1 MLMMPGV
8 GFSVGV
14 FGIGWANA
22 CLKSIR
28 SNAVGVRE
36 TWYHFSSGPN
46 EPAYNMAVDDALLE
60 ACSRWGAPILRT
72 YGWTEPA
79 ATFGYF
85 QKYAELAAITP
96 LRPLI
101 RRPTGGGLVPHDRD
115 WTYSLVVPPQ
125 HPRYRLR
132 AEESYREM
140 HDWVRRSLAVC
151 GVEAVLSPG
160 CDPEGPGQCFL
171 GAERH
176 DLLWKGRK
184 IAGAAQ
190 RRNRLGLLIQ
200 GSLQPPADLE
210 ARRMD
215 WESAMRQVVDVD
227 WRNWFGDTE
236 WQTRVEQLMETRY
249 LREDYNAKR

>member
-1 MLMMPGV
+1 M
-8 GFSVGV
+8 
-14 FGIGWANA
+14 
-22 CLKSIR
+22 
-28 SNAVGVRE
+28 RE
-36 TWYHFSSGPN
+36 TWYHFSSGPS

-60 ACSRWGAPILRT
+60 AASRWGAPILRT

-85 QKYAELAAITP
+85 QKYAELAELTP

-125 HPRYRLR
+125 HSRYRLR
-132 AEESYREM
+132 AEDSYREM
-140 HDWVRRSLAVC
+140 HEWVRQSLAVC
-151 GVEAVLSPG
+151 GVETVLSP
-160 CDPEGPGQCFL
+160 CCNPEGPGQCFL

-176 DLLWKGRK
+176 DLLWNGRK

-200 GSLQPPADLE
+200 GSLQPPAGLE
-210 ARRMD
+210 TRRAD
-215 WESAMRQVVDVD
+215 WESAMRQVVEVD
-227 WRNWFGDTE
+227 WRNWFGDAE
-236 WQTRVEQLMETRY
+236 WQARVEELMETRY
-249 LREDYNAKR
+249 LSDEYNAKR